1 MWLELGVAV
10 LALLVVGQGVVL
22 WQVRVEL
29 KRLCAVSEAVALTD
43 VPTSMLVAVL
53 SRVQRTLEAKP
64 VTPMPEPVQE
74 RSLVRMREVAS
85 VAPAASSYD
94 VARRLVS
101 EGAGADQLV
110 EHCGLSRGE
119 AELLRSLHAAREGM
133 GASRPQ

>member
-1 MWLELGVAV
+1 MWLELVLVA
-10 LALLVVGQGVVL
+10 LALLVMGQGVML
-22 WQVRVEL
+22 WQVRAEM
-29 KRLCAVSEAVALTD
+29 KRLRVLCEASAQTD

-64 VTPMPEPVQE
+64 IAPVQE
-74 RSLVRMREVAS
+74 RSRVREVAAVS
-85 VAPAASSYD
+85 SSYD

-133 GASRPQ
+133 GAART